1 MFSNL
6 KSAFQKA
13 ISKEID
19 ESDDYGE
26 DIQAIIILLLEAC
39 QIDGETEEI
48 EVPFTPLK
56 IWFLSRTNVAEIGV
70 GLLDFW
76 PQIVTLLL
84 DINYDSRFIGI

>member
-26 DIQAIIILLLEAC
+26 DIQAIIISISSVSPSIWHASKSKIIIAC
-39 QIDGETEEI
+39 MSS
-48 EVPFTPLK
+48 P
-56 IWFLSRTNVAEIGV
+56 
-70 GLLDFW
+70 
-76 PQIVTLLL
+76 
-84 DINYDSRFIGI
+84 